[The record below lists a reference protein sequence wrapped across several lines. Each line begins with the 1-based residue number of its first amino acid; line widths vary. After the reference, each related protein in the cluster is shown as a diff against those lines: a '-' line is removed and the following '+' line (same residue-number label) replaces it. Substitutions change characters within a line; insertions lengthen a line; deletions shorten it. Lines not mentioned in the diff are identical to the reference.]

1 MLSRFGELGLGGT
14 RGLLTVG
21 EAGRAGSLGT
31 PDTAAA
37 PSEGVTGGLT
47 NNRRADTSTTAR
59 KQEGGREGGREDTG
73 CSWETRLSSNRN
85 TLKAPPTLMT
95 SSVQS
100 SLNSAAAG

>member
-59 KQEGGREGGREDTG
+59 KQEGGKEAERTQVALGKRDCHQT
-73 CSWETRLSSNRN
+73 ETH
-85 TLKAPPTLMT
+85 
-95 SSVQS
+95 
-100 SLNSAAAG
+100 